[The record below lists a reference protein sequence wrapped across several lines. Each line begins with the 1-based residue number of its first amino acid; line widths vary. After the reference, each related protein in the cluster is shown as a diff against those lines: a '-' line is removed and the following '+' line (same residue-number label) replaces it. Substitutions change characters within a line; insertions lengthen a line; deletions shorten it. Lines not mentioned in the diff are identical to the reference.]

1 MFEIFILDR
10 ESIKYIDR
18 DKLFKPGE
26 TLYLNFKSIKNQCKN
41 YFFCSFGFD
50 APYFKSGASQVAD
63 YNFVPDAFSLFF
75 I

>member
-1 MFEIFILDR
+1 MQ
-10 ESIKYIDR
+10 
-18 DKLFKPGE
+18 KLF
-26 TLYLNFKSIKNQCKN
+26 
-41 YFFCSFGFD
+41 FCGFGFD